1 MMIMGLFRKS
11 KKQVAKGGDQH
22 MMSELALKSIRDGV
36 IIIDANGDIQ
46 LINPA
51 AETMTG
57 YTKDEALGLNY
68 ASIIHLSTKEGQ
80 PVAEN
85 LNPVT
90 QSIKTNTY
98 SETRN
103 LNLITH
109 GSNKENAVSI
119 IVTPTADS
127 VASNKIITFRDIAKE
142 LKEEQE
148 RNEFI
153 STASHEMRTPVA
165 SIEGYLGLAMN
176 PQTATIDNRAADYL
190 AKAHAAS
197 QHLGRLFRDLLDT
210 TKLDDAKV
218 KLHNEPVELT
228 GFVQRIADQQSEN
241 IRAKGLAFQF
251 GDGAFDERAG
261 AKHKINQLVYV
272 DVDLDALQEVVDNVI
287 ENAIKYTP
295 SGKITVTVRGD
306 GDKAQIVVQDT
317 GIGIAREE
325 LSHIFQKFYRIDN
338 SDTREIGGTGLGLY
352 IAKRRVE
359 AMGGKIWAE
368 SELGKGSRFII
379 VLPRISGEEYEKRR
393 LVLNNAMA
401 EAAQNNGF
409 ATAQN
414 IATTPTP
421 PIATTVQPLSG
432 SSVVPNPTT
441 VQTPIATA
449 PIPTPVSTANPTV
462 ATPSQTS
469 DSNQPPAT
477 APTQAGSPVVA
488 DANGNNAPGLSP
500 EELARIKAEFAQKIR
515 SAQVK

>member
-1 MMIMGLFRKS
+1 M
-11 KKQVAKGGDQH
+11 
-22 MMSELALKSIRDGV
+22 
-36 IIIDANGDIQ
+36 
-46 LINPA
+46 
-51 AETMTG
+51 
-57 YTKDEALGLNY
+57 
-68 ASIIHLSTKEGQ
+68 
-80 PVAEN
+80 
-85 LNPVT
+85 
-90 QSIKTNTY
+90 
-98 SETRN
+98 
-103 LNLITH
+103 
-109 GSNKENAVSI
+109 
-119 IVTPTADS
+119 
-127 VASNKIITFRDIAKE
+127 
-142 LKEEQE
+142 
-148 RNEFI
+148 
-153 STASHEMRTPVA
+153 
-165 SIEGYLGLAMN
+165 
-176 PQTATIDNRAADYL
+176 
-190 AKAHAAS
+190 
-197 QHLGRLFRDLLDT
+197 
-210 TKLDDAKV
+210 
-218 KLHNEPVELT
+218 
-228 GFVQRIADQQSEN
+228 
-241 IRAKGLAFQF
+241 
-251 GDGAFDERAG
+251 
-261 AKHKINQLVYV
+261 
-272 DVDLDALQEVVDNVI
+272 I

-414 IATTPTP
+414 ITATPTP

-432 SSVVPNPTT
+432 SSVMPNPTT

-488 DANGNNAPGLSP
+488 GANGDNAPGLSP